1 MAVTTHPVDPEK
13 ALKRTPEVIQKLELA
28 MAIDCSI
35 DVACAYAE
43 ISPQTLYNWLAGDPE
58 LKSRLERLRLS
69 PILKAKYTV
78 AKNTDQIETA
88 KWLLE
93 RKCRD
98 EYGRNQKDADA
109 AKEAKSPAIAP
120 RSAIYDFVS
129 LRGYTD
135 LSPREEK
142 QPIPSE
148 ENTDE
153 TSN

>member
-1 MAVTTHPVDPEK
+1 MALGTKMPRRV
-13 ALKRTPEVIQKLELA
+13 RTQ
-28 MAIDCSI
+28 S
-35 DVACAYAE
+35 
-43 ISPQTLYNWLAGDPE
+43 
-58 LKSRLERLRLS
+58 
-69 PILKAKYTV
+69 
-78 AKNTDQIETA
+78 
-88 KWLLE
+88 
-93 RKCRD
+93 
-98 EYGRNQKDADA
+98 KDADA